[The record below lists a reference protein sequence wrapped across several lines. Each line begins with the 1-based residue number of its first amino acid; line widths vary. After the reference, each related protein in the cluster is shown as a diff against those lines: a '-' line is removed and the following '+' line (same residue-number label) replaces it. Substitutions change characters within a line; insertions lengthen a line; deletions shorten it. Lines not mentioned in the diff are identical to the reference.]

1 MPGYRVAPL
10 CHDDA
15 PAAKGGM
22 PIGLSPCPLGRML
35 YYEGDDGKT
44 ADVMHPAGGTAQA
57 GTETLRG
64 CGA

>member
-1 MPGYRVAPL
+1 
-10 CHDDA
+10 
-15 PAAKGGM
+15 M